1 MFKKQKGMAKGNEVD
16 TGLRNHIA
24 QGTVIKGEV
33 FTEGDLRVDGELE
46 GSIEAKGK
54 LVIGNT
60 GTIKGKFH
68 CQNANIAGTVEGEFV
83 ATEMIAIQSS
93 GKFSGELTYGK
104 MSVEPG
110 AELEGSFA
118 LSGKV
123 KDIKNES
130 ERNAKRKEKSA

>member
-1 MFKKQKGMAKGNEVD
+1 MAKGNEVD

-33 FTEGDLRVDGELE
+33 FTEGDLRIDGELE

-60 GTIKGKFH
+60 GSIKGKFH
-68 CQNANIAGTVEGEFV
+68 CQTANVAGKVEGQLAV
-83 ATEMIAIQSS
+83 AEMIAIQSS

-110 AELEGSFA
+110 AELEGNFA
-118 LSGKV
+118 ISGKL
-123 KDIKNES
+123 KDLKNES
-130 ERNAKRKEKSA
+130 ERRDQRKEKSA